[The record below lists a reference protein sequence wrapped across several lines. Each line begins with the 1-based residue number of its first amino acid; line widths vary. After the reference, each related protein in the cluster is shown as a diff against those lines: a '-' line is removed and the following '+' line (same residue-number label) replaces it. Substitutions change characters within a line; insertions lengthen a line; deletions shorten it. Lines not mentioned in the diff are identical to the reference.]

1 MDPTMLLDSP
11 IFKRVMSVVF
21 GTLGGVVLSWRK
33 ATVERDERRRNPPA
47 QTPPKDPLGSIFAFI
62 LWPFVGGLLVLLNVF
77 DNVVLSG
84 WMAFITG
91 FTAPATLQGF
101 ADGQANKIKIVG
113 TTHNPN

>member
-1 MDPTMLLDSP
+1 MDPTLLWDSP
-11 IFKRVMSVVF
+11 IFKRVMSVIF
-21 GTLGGVVLSWRK
+21 GALGGVVLSWRK
-33 ATVERDERRRNPPA
+33 LIVERDEWRRNPPA
-47 QTPPKDPLGSIFAFI
+47 QKPPRDRLGGFFAFC

-101 ADGQANKIKIVG
+101 ADGQANKIKIVD